1 MSSIHNRVLWAS
13 CVAQS
18 GLRRSAR
25 PWPTEDGSLAEPCAC
40 TRGTGNHNGGGGDS
54 GGEVSRGAPCVD
66 AAARLPFRFSSA
78 CFRSTSDS
86 RATSSSCT
94 RSSSALRRSPMLRRR
109 HGATSAFPMPG
120 PRALLRPLP
129 PRARPLPRGRSLH
142 ARCLHGDV
150 ELAVVIV
157 RKLMALDPQ
166 QSRRW

>member
-1 MSSIHNRVLWAS
+1 
-13 CVAQS
+13 
-18 GLRRSAR
+18 
-25 PWPTEDGSLAEPCAC
+25 
-40 TRGTGNHNGGGGDS
+40 
-54 GGEVSRGAPCVD
+54 
-66 AAARLPFRFSSA
+66 
-78 CFRSTSDS
+78 
-86 RATSSSCT
+86 
-94 RSSSALRRSPMLRRR
+94 MLRRR

-166 QSRRW
+166 QSRRWGEVMLEVGIKKTTAAQCAE